1 MTVSF
6 LVGLLGFFIY
16 LNGNLQNRH
25 PYKLYAWQLIACAG
39 HYMQS
44 QCLIFFD
51 VYQFYRVF
59 TLLMGMDKSN
69 EKDHFRFYINLMLI
83 AGYMD

>member
-44 QCLIFFD
+44 PCLIFFD
-51 VYQFYRVF
+51 VY
-59 TLLMGMDKSN
+59 
-69 EKDHFRFYINLMLI
+69 
-83 AGYMD
+83 